1 MGIAVLLNTICGS
14 YGLLFGCI
22 YISCTIR
29 LVGLLMQHSLTVI
42 IVNTNLLLINNCTLC
57 AVRADIVSVYTI
69 QLVSVQNNI
78 NPNFYTA
85 TDLL

>member
-1 MGIAVLLNTICGS
+1 MGIAVLLNAICGS
-14 YGLLFGCI
+14 HGLLFGCI
-22 YISCTIR
+22 YISRTIR

-42 IVNTNLLLINNCTLC
+42 TVNTNLPLTNNCTLC
-57 AVRADIVSVYTI
+57 AVSADIVSVYTI